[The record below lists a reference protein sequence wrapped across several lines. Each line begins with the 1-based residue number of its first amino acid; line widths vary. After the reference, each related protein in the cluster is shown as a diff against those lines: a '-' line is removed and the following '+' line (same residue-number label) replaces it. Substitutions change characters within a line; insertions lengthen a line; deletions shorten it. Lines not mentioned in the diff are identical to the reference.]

1 MVPLRLSI
9 QEGDITMLLKSTL
22 KMVLLLV
29 IGIAT
34 IAVGLM
40 HAVPVAGQDDADTQ
54 AKIDEALSAGPA
66 ALVANATILDYE
78 MDDAGNFVVLRE
90 GSNDWTCFPNDPRTP
105 GMDPM
110 CVDQTWMGWVQAY
123 VAGEDPDTQTV
134 GLAYM
139 LRGGSDASNI
149 DPFAAGPEEGNEWI
163 TSPAHV
169 MVIMPGD
176 IDQNIFSTD
185 PLSGGPWIMYAGT
198 PYEHVMMPVDA
209 HTMVEMGEMGEMG
222 GMAPATPSP

>member
-1 MVPLRLSI
+1 
-9 QEGDITMLLKSTL
+9 MLLNRTL
-22 KMVLLLV
+22 KMTLLLV
-29 IGIAT
+29 VGIAT
-34 IAVGLM
+34 IAAGLIR
-40 HAVPVAGQDDADTQ
+40 AAPVAGQDDADDE
-54 AKIDEALSAGPA
+54 AKIEQAMSAGPA
-66 ALVANATILDYE
+66 SLAEEATILDYE
-78 MDDAGNFVVLRE
+78 MDDAGDFVVLRE
-90 GSNDWTCFPNDPRTP
+90 GSNDWTCFPDNPGTP
-105 GMDPM
+105 GPDPM

-123 VAGEDPDTQTV
+123 VAGEEPDTQVV

-139 LRGGSDASNI
+139 LSGGSDASNI

-176 IDQNIFSTD
+176 IDQNVFSTE

-209 HTMVEMGEMGEMG
+209 HAMVEMGEMG
-222 GMAPATPSP
+222 GMAGATPPA